1 MRPVPKEVAAGTI
14 MKYSL
19 IVIETNYLNNNTKIR
34 IMKKIIL
41 SAAFLA
47 LAGFTTVN
55 ANEITKEKYTIAVRQ
70 DSTTKTPVELKD
82 LPDSVKAT
90 LASEPVKAWTPTA
103 AFLVTNADKTSYY
116 LVNVKK
122 DAEEGAL
129 KIDKDGKII
138 Q

>member
-1 MRPVPKEVAAGTI
+1 
-14 MKYSL
+14 
-19 IVIETNYLNNNTKIR
+19 
-34 IMKKIIL
+34 MKKIIL

-55 ANEITKEKYTIAVRQ
+55 ANEVAKDRYTVAARQ

-82 LPDSVKAT
+82 LSDSVKAT

-103 AFLVTNADKTSYY
+103 AFLITNADKTSYY

-122 DAEEGAL
+122 ESEEGAL

>member
-1 MRPVPKEVAAGTI
+1 
-14 MKYSL
+14 
-19 IVIETNYLNNNTKIR
+19 
-34 IMKKIIL
+34 MKKIIL

-55 ANEITKEKYTIAVRQ
+55 ANEIKKDTYTVAVRQ

-82 LPDSVKAT
+82 LPEAVKTT

-103 AFLVTNADKTSYY
+103 AFLITNPDKTSYY
-116 LVNVKK
+116 LINVKK
-122 DAEEGAL
+122 EAEEGSL

>member
-1 MRPVPKEVAAGTI
+1 
-14 MKYSL
+14 
-19 IVIETNYLNNNTKIR
+19 
-34 IMKKIIL
+34 MKKIIL

-103 AFLVTNADKTSYY
+103 AFTVKDGDKSYFQ
-116 LVNVKK
+116 VDVKK
-122 DAEEGAL
+122 EEETASLKFDAEGKPVEQS
-129 KIDKDGKII
+129 KDLH
-138 Q
+138 

>member
-1 MRPVPKEVAAGTI
+1 
-14 MKYSL
+14 
-19 IVIETNYLNNNTKIR
+19 
-34 IMKKIIL
+34 MKKIIL

-47 LAGFTTVN
+47 LAGFTTVS
-55 ANEITKEKYTIAVRQ
+55 ANEIKNYSHTVAVRQ

-90 LASEPVKAWTPTA
+90 LASEPVKLWTPVA
-103 AFLVTNADKTSYY
+103 AFLITNADKTSYY
-116 LVNVKK
+116 LINVKK
-122 DAEEGAL
+122 EAEEGSL